1 MTILLYAYERTGP
14 ASVGIVALI
23 QLVPAALVATP
34 AASLGDRYPRERVLA
49 AGYLVQAIAMIAT
62 AATMAA
68 AAPVAVVYVVAAV
81 AASSLVVTRPTQ
93 SALLPAL
100 SRTPDE
106 LTAANGAAGIVEGL
120 GVLLGPLMAAAILT
134 VSTTAVVFLVA
145 GGVLVVA
152 ALATVTAPP
161 EWRPGGLVRAT
172 ARADRRATATPMRK
186 PTIRRSSR
194 GLRTVAADRDA
205 RLIVGL
211 LTARTLMVG
220 CADVL
225 FVLMALELLGTG
237 EPGAGVLNA
246 ALGAGT
252 MIGGALT
259 FALIGREGL
268 ALVAATGAL
277 VWGGAVAIIGVT
289 ATPGLATVLVIVGGA
304 GLALVDVA
312 GRTLLQRSVRDEVLT
327 RVFGLQEGLAMGA
340 LALGSVLVSVL
351 AQVFGLVP
359 TIGAVALILP
369 AIVALSWTRITAL
382 DRRSVVPVR
391 AIALLR
397 GTALF
402 GPLPG
407 PQLEA
412 VARRGSWL
420 VVPSQTA
427 LIRQGEPG
435 DRYYVLASGAVQVE
449 RDGAVLRRLET
460 PGDGFGE
467 IALLRDVPRTA
478 TVTTLTEAALFT
490 IDRAPFL
497 VAVTGHP
504 DAFATAQRQALDLAP
519 ETAEVPLG

>member
-1 MTILLYAYERTGP
+1 
-14 ASVGIVALI
+14 
-23 QLVPAALVATP
+23 
-34 AASLGDRYPRERVLA
+34 
-49 AGYLVQAIAMIAT
+49 
-62 AATMAA
+62 
-68 AAPVAVVYVVAAV
+68 
-81 AASSLVVTRPTQ
+81 
-93 SALLPAL
+93 
-100 SRTPDE
+100 
-106 LTAANGAAGIVEGL
+106 
-120 GVLLGPLMAAAILT
+120 
-134 VSTTAVVFLVA
+134 
-145 GGVLVVA
+145 
-152 ALATVTAPP
+152 
-161 EWRPGGLVRAT
+161 
-172 ARADRRATATPMRK
+172 
-186 PTIRRSSR
+186 
-194 GLRTVAADRDA
+194 
-205 RLIVGL
+205 
-211 LTARTLMVG
+211 
-220 CADVL
+220 
-225 FVLMALELLGTG
+225 
-237 EPGAGVLNA
+237 
-246 ALGAGT
+246 
-252 MIGGALT
+252 
-259 FALIGREGL
+259 
-268 ALVAATGAL
+268 
-277 VWGGAVAIIGVT
+277 
-289 ATPGLATVLVIVGGA
+289 
-304 GLALVDVA
+304 
-312 GRTLLQRSVRDEVLT
+312 
-327 RVFGLQEGLAMGA
+327 MGA

-412 VARRGSWL
+412 VARRGTWL

-427 LIRQGEPG
+427 LIRQGDPG

-504 DAFATAQRQALDLAP
+504 DAFATAQQQALALAP
-519 ETAEVPLG
+519 EAGDVPVA